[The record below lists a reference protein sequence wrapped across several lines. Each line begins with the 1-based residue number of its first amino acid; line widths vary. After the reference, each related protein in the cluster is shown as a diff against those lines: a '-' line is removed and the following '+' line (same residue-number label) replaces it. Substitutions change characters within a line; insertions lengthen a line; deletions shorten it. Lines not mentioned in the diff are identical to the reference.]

1 MNYLQRQHKLKKLLD
16 SNHLDAL
23 LIRKK
28 QNIAYLTGIRGD
40 DSILLISKK
49 KNYLITDS
57 RYKEEYKKGLK
68 NCSLEIAGSGETGH
82 IISYAIEAIAKKT
95 RSRRIGFES
104 NNFSHAA
111 YAGLKKRLKRRAL
124 RPVTGMVESLRMIKD
139 KDEIACIRKACQDGC
154 EIMNYGVRS
163 ARPLLRESE
172 LRQRIESYI
181 AKKNLKRADFEM
193 IIASGRNASMP
204 HASCSSRKIRKREMV
219 VIDLGAM
226 NYGYNSDLTRTVF
239 LGKIDRTYSRI
250 YSIVKHAQKKAIE
263 AIRPGIKASYID
275 HISRQYISLKGLG
288 KYFIHS
294 LGHGIGLETHEGP
307 RLSKKSK
314 DILKKNMT
322 VTVEPGIYIPGWGGV
337 RIEDVA
343 LVTNKGCEVLTKRS
357 RK

>member
-1 MNYLQRQHKLKKLLD
+1 MNYLQRQRKLKKILD

-23 LIRKK
+23 LVRKR

-40 DSILLISKK
+40 DSIFLISKK

-68 NCSLEIAGSGETGH
+68 NCSLEIVGSGETGQCV
-82 IISYAIEAIAKKT
+82 EAIAKKT
-95 RSRRIGFES
+95 RSGRIGFES

-124 RPVTGMVESLRMIKD
+124 RPVTGLVESLRRIKD
-139 KDEIACIRKACQDGC
+139 KDEIARIRKACQDGC
-154 EIMNYGVRS
+154 EIMNYGMRS

-181 AKKNLKRADFEM
+181 AKKNLKRADFEI

-250 YSIVKHAQKKAIE
+250 YNIVKDAQKKAIE

-275 HISRQYISLKGLG
+275 HISRQYITLKGLG

-322 VTVEPGIYIPGWGGV
+322 VTVEPGIYIHGWGGV

-343 LVTNKGCEVLTKRS
+343 LVTDKGCEVLTKGS